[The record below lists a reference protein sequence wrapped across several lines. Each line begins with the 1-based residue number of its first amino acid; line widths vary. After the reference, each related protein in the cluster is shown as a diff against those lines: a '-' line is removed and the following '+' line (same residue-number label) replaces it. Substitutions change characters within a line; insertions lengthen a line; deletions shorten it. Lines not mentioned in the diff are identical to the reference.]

1 MKETLSTQN
10 KEETEGAYDQFNTDD
25 TFSQEKKHK
34 KINLFLSKKL
44 IKYIL
49 MTFVSLCLIL
59 LLYNLAQDN
68 NNSNY
73 SEFKSNQ
80 NRLKS
85 PFEKCQGELLI

>member
-34 KINLFLSKKL
+34 KINLFSSKKL

-68 NNSNY
+68 NN
-73 SEFKSNQ
+73 
-80 NRLKS
+80 
-85 PFEKCQGELLI
+85 